1 MPILPIDSGRYGTP
15 EMRRIFEEE
24 YRLQKLLDVEAAL
37 VWSLGEVGLFPR
49 EKVGKV
55 LEKASTKYVKLERVK
70 EIEKAIR
77 HDVMAVV
84 EALAEVCGEEGAL
97 IHFGAT
103 SNDILDTAT
112 ALQFKEALQIVE
124 LKLWRLEEILMGLA
138 EKHKKTVMVGR
149 THGQHALPITLGL
162 KFAVWMREISRY
174 IQRLREC
181 RKRVLV
187 GKLTGAVG
195 TQAGFGE
202 VGLKIQKLVMERLG
216 LQPVE
221 VSTQIVQRD
230 RYAELVCLFAMLAST
245 LDKFATEVRLLQRTE
260 VAEVSEP
267 FDVKRQVGSST
278 MPHKMNPIVCER
290 ICGLAKVLRG
300 FVVPALENVPS
311 WHERD
316 LTNSSAERM
325 VLPSV
330 FILIDYMLNL
340 VNNVLANL
348 KINEEKM
355 LENLYLTRGRIMA
368 EAVTLTL
375 TKKGL
380 PRQQAYKKVRELA
393 LESLT
398 KNKDFKEVL
407 EEDETIRKFLDK
419 KELEEVLDPANYL
432 GTAVQQVEAAIE
444 KTRRERVEREASTPL

>member
-1 MPILPIDSGRYGTP
+1 LPILPIDSGRYGTP
-15 EMRRIFEEE
+15 EMRKIFEEE
-24 YRLQKLLDVEAAL
+24 ARLQKLLDVEAAL
-37 VWSLGEVGLFPR
+37 VWALAEVGLFPK
-49 EKVGKV
+49 EKVKKV
-55 LEKASTKYVKLERVK
+55 LEKASTKHVKLERVK
-70 EIEKAIR
+70 EIEKIIK

-124 LKLWRLEEILMGLA
+124 SKLSKLEETLMGLA
-138 EKHKKTVMVGR
+138 EKYKKTVMVGR

-174 IQRLREC
+174 IQRIQEC

-202 VGLKIQKLVMERLG
+202 LGLKIQKLVMDRLG

-230 RYAELVCLFAMLAST
+230 RYAELICLFAMLAST

-260 VAEVSEP
+260 VGELSEP
-267 FDVKRQVGSST
+267 FDVKKQVGSST
-278 MPHKMNPIVCER
+278 MPHKMNPIVSER

-300 FVVPALENVPS
+300 FVIPALENIPS

-316 LTNSSAERM
+316 LTNSSAERI

-330 FILIDYMLNL
+330 FILIDYMLSL
-340 VNNVLANL
+340 MNNILANL
-348 KINEEKM
+348 QVNVEKM
-355 LENLYLTRGRIMA
+355 QENLNLTKGRIMA
-368 EAVTLTL
+368 EAVMLAL

-380 PRQQAYKKVRELA
+380 TRQEAYKKVRELV
-393 LESLT
+393 LESMT
-398 KNKDFKEVL
+398 KNRNFSEIL
-407 EEDETIRKFLDK
+407 YEDEEIRKLLDK
-419 KELEEVLDPANYL
+419 EELKNVLNPVNYL
-432 GTAVQQVEAAIE
+432 GTAIEQIEAAIE
-444 KTRRERVEREASTPL
+444 KTKKEREKRKGYV

>member
-15 EMRRIFEEE
+15 EMRKIFEEE
-24 YRLQKLLDVEAAL
+24 ARLQKLLDVEAAL
-37 VWSLGEVGLFPR
+37 VWALAEVGLFPK
-49 EKVGKV
+49 EKVKKV
-55 LEKASTKYVKLERVK
+55 LEKASTKHVKLERVK
-70 EIEKAIR
+70 EIEKIIK

-124 LKLWRLEEILMGLA
+124 SKLSKLEETLMGLA
-138 EKHKKTVMVGR
+138 EKYKKTVMVGR

-174 IQRLREC
+174 IQRIQEC

-202 VGLKIQKLVMERLG
+202 LGLKIQKLVMDRLG

-230 RYAELVCLFAMLAST
+230 RYAELICLFAMLAST

-260 VAEVSEP
+260 VGELSEP
-267 FDVKRQVGSST
+267 FDVKKQVGSST
-278 MPHKMNPIVCER
+278 MPHKMNPIVSER

-300 FVVPALENVPS
+300 FVIPALENIPS

-316 LTNSSAERM
+316 LTNSSAERI

-330 FILIDYMLNL
+330 FILIDYMLSL
-340 VNNVLANL
+340 MNNILANL
-348 KINEEKM
+348 QVNVEKM
-355 LENLYLTRGRIMA
+355 QENLNLTKGRIMA
-368 EAVTLTL
+368 EAVMLAL

-380 PRQQAYKKVRELA
+380 TRQEAYKKVRELV
-393 LESLT
+393 LESMT
-398 KNKDFKEVL
+398 KNRNFSEIL
-407 EEDETIRKFLDK
+407 YEDEEIRKLLDK
-419 KELEEVLDPANYL
+419 EELKNVLNPVNYL
-432 GTAVQQVEAAIE
+432 GTAIEQIEAAIE
-444 KTRRERVEREASTPL
+444 KTKKEREKRKGYV

>member
-1 MPILPIDSGRYGTP
+1 MSILPIDSGRYGTP
-15 EMRRIFEEE
+15 EMRKIFEEE
-24 YRLQKLLDVEAAL
+24 TRLQKLLDVEAAL
-37 VWSLGEVGLFPR
+37 VWALAEVGLFPK
-49 EKVGKV
+49 EKVKKV
-55 LEKASTKYVKLERVK
+55 LEKASTKHVKLERVK
-70 EIEKAIR
+70 EIEKIIK

-124 LKLWRLEEILMGLA
+124 SKLSKLEETLMGLA
-138 EKHKKTVMVGR
+138 EKYKKTVMVGR

-174 IQRLREC
+174 IQRIQEC

-202 VGLKIQKLVMERLG
+202 LGLKIQKLVMDRLG

-230 RYAELVCLFAMLAST
+230 RYAELICLFAMLAST

-260 VAEVSEP
+260 VGELSEP
-267 FDVKRQVGSST
+267 FDVKKQVGSST
-278 MPHKMNPIVCER
+278 MPHKMNPIVSER

-300 FVVPALENVPS
+300 FVIPALENIPS

-316 LTNSSAERM
+316 LTNSSAERI

-330 FILIDYMLNL
+330 FILIDYMLSL
-340 VNNVLANL
+340 MNNILANL
-348 KINEEKM
+348 QVNVEKM
-355 LENLYLTRGRIMA
+355 QENLNLTKGRIMA
-368 EAVTLTL
+368 EAVMLAL

-380 PRQQAYKKVRELA
+380 TRQEAYKKVRELV
-393 LESLT
+393 LESMT
-398 KNKDFKEVL
+398 KNRNFSEIL
-407 EEDETIRKFLDK
+407 YEDEEIKKLLDK
-419 KELEEVLDPANYL
+419 EELKNVLNPVNYL
-432 GTAVQQVEAAIE
+432 GTAIEQIEAAIE
-444 KTRRERVEREASTPL
+444 KTKKEREKRKGYV